1 MSELRTLSR
10 HAGTVLV
17 GQLAVMAFGVA
28 DTIIAGRYS
37 PHALAVL
44 SLASSI
50 YISIYVALNGMLQAL
65 LPVWAELHGANR
77 TLAFGRSVR
86 QALYIAAGAAA
97 LGMLALLYPD
107 PWLSWTQVPTEL
119 WPDVRA
125 YLRILAIALVPSLLF
140 RMYSTLN
147 QSLGYPRLVT
157 WLQAGALLVKIPL
170 SWVLT
175 FGLGDV
181 TGMGV
186 VGCAWATLAVNTL
199 MMMTGLW
206 LLRTQDI
213 YRPYQ
218 LWRLPEKIEWP
229 VIGRFLRMGVPAG
242 LSIMVEVTSFTLMA
256 LFIARLGS
264 VASASHQIAASL
276 AALLYMV
283 PLALGIASSART
295 GYWLGAGDARRAR
308 QAAGMGIGLAMGAAL
323 ACAGLLLLGREHIA
337 HAFTNDPLVAQA
349 AIIWLG
355 WVAVYHLA
363 DAVQAVCAFLLRCYR
378 ITVAPLLIYTAF
390 LWGLGLYGGYLWAY
404 DTSVLGGFMH
414 WAARPSVD
422 AFWISSSLALSAV
435 SIMFAVLVWRASGI
449 SQTPDTAV
457 NTHQDSE
464 ASSMLTQRLAGK
476 TNMNVEP

>member
-1 MSELRTLSR
+1 MSELRTIAR

-28 DTIIAGRYS
+28 DTVIAGRYS

-77 TLAFGRSVR
+77 KAEIGRSMR
-86 QALYIAAGAAA
+86 QALYISAGAAA
-97 LGMLALLYPD
+97 LGITGLWFPD
-107 PWLSWTQVPTEL
+107 LWLSWTQVPTEL

-125 YLRILAIALVPSLLF
+125 YLRVLAMALVPNLLF
-140 RMYSTLN
+140 RMYGTLN

-157 WLQAGALLVKIPL
+157 WLQAGALFVKIPL
-170 SWVLT
+170 SVLLT
-175 FGLGDV
+175 FGAGDV
-181 TGMGV
+181 PGMGV
-186 VGCAWATLAVNTL
+186 VGCAWATLAVNSL
-199 MMMTGLW
+199 MMLTGLW

-218 LWRLPEKIEWP
+218 LWRMPEKPQWS
-229 VIGRFLRMGVPAG
+229 VLRHFLRLGVPAG

-264 VASASHQIAASL
+264 VASASHQIAATL
-276 AALLYMV
+276 ASVLYMV
-283 PLALGIASSART
+283 PLAFGIASSART
-295 GYWLGAGDARRAR
+295 GYWLGAGHPQRAR
-308 QAAGMGIGLAMGAAL
+308 HAAGLGIGLAIGAAVL
-323 ACAGLLLLGREHIA
+323 CAAALLLGREAIA
-337 HAFTNDPLVAQA
+337 HAFTNDPLVSQA
-349 AIIWLG
+349 AMIWLV

-390 LWGLGLYGGYLWAY
+390 LWCLGLYGGYLWAY
-404 DTSVLGGFMH
+404 DDSTLGG
-414 WAARPSVD
+414 WLQWTGRPAVD
-422 AFWISSSLALSAV
+422 TFWISSSLALAAV
-435 SIMFAVLVWRASGI
+435 SGLFAALVWRVSRPESTIRTMA
-449 SQTPDTAV
+449 
-457 NTHQDSE
+457 
-464 ASSMLTQRLAGK
+464 
-476 TNMNVEP
+476 

>member
-1 MSELRTLSR
+1 MSELRTIAR

-28 DTIIAGRYS
+28 DTVIAGRYS

-65 LPVWAELHGANR
+65 LPVWAELHGGNR
-77 TLAFGRSVR
+77 HAEIGRSVR
-86 QALYIAAGAAA
+86 QALYISSGAAA
-97 LGMLALLYPD
+97 LGITGLWFPD

-125 YLRILAIALVPSLLF
+125 YLRVLALALVPSLLF

-170 SWVLT
+170 SVLLT
-175 FGLGDV
+175 FGAGDV
-181 TGMGV
+181 PGLGV
-186 VGCAWATLAVNTL
+186 VGCAWATLAVNSL
-199 MMMTGLW
+199 MLLTGLW

-213 YRPYQ
+213 YRPYR
-218 LWRLPEKIEWP
+218 LWRLPEKPQWS
-229 VIGRFLRMGVPAG
+229 VLQHFLRLGVPAG

-256 LFIARLGS
+256 LFIARLGA

-276 AALLYMV
+276 AAVLYMV

-295 GYWLGAGDARRAR
+295 GYWLGAGQPHRAR
-308 QAAGMGIGLAMGAAL
+308 QAAGLGISLAIGAAVL
-323 ACAGLLLLGREHIA
+323 CAAALLLGREAIA
-337 HAFTNDPLVAQA
+337 HAFTNDPVVAQTA
-349 AIIWLG
+349 MVWLA

-378 ITVAPLLIYTAF
+378 ITIAPLLIYTAF
-390 LWGLGLYGGYLWAY
+390 LWGFGLYGGYLWAY
-404 DTSVLGGFMH
+404 EESALSGWLQWTGRPAVDT
-414 WAARPSVD
+414 
-422 AFWISSSLALSAV
+422 FWISSSLALAAV
-435 SIMFAVLVWRASGI
+435 SVLFAALVWRVSRPSAGELS
-449 SQTPDTAV
+449 
-457 NTHQDSE
+457 NT
-464 ASSMLTQRLAGK
+464 
-476 TNMNVEP
+476 

>member
-1 MSELRTLSR
+1 MSELNTIAR

-28 DTIIAGRYS
+28 DTVIAGRYS

-44 SLASSI
+44 SLASAI

-65 LPVWAELHGANR
+65 LPVWAELHGGNR
-77 TLAFGRSVR
+77 HAEIGRSVR
-86 QALYIAAGAAA
+86 QALYISAGAAA
-97 LGMLALLYPD
+97 LGMTGLWFPD

-125 YLRILAIALVPSLLF
+125 YLRVLALALVPSLLF

-170 SWVLT
+170 SVLLT
-175 FGLGDV
+175 FGLGDMP
-181 TGMGV
+181 GMGV
-186 VGCAWATLAVNTL
+186 VGCAWATLVVNSL
-199 MMMTGLW
+199 MMFTGLW

-213 YRPYQ
+213 YHPYQ
-218 LWRLPEKIEWP
+218 LWRMPEKPQWS
-229 VIGRFLRMGVPAG
+229 VLRHFLRLGVPAG

-256 LFIARLGS
+256 LFIARLGA

-276 AALLYMV
+276 ASVLYMV

-295 GYWLGAGDARRAR
+295 GYWLGAGQARRAR
-308 QAAGMGIGLAMGAAL
+308 QAAGLGIGLAIAA
-323 ACAGLLLLGREHIA
+323 AVVCATALLLGREVIA

-349 AIIWLG
+349 ATVWLV
-355 WVAVYHLA
+355 WVAIYHLA

-378 ITVAPLLIYTAF
+378 ITIAPLLIYTAF

-404 DTSVLGGFMH
+404 DDSVMDG
-414 WAARPSVD
+414 WIQWTARPAVD
-422 AFWISSSLALSAV
+422 AFWISSSLALALV
-435 SIMFAVLVWRASGI
+435 SVLFAALVWRVSRPVPIHMSKA
-449 SQTPDTAV
+449 
-457 NTHQDSE
+457 
-464 ASSMLTQRLAGK
+464 
-476 TNMNVEP
+476 